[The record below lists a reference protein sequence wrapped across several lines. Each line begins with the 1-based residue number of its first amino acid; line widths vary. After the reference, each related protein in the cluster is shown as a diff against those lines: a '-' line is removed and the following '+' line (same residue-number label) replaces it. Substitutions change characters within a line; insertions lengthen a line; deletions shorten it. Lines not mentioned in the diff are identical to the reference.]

1 MNTSSQNQLLEIA
14 KYQFERKNYALAEQI
29 LLDAINSQNAKSP
42 HFELLA
48 YVYGN
53 QGNQSQVQKY
63 LTIAC
68 SYSNASPE
76 AHFYLGREL
85 IKQNRMAEGINH
97 IEISLEN
104 AGEFIEGLHELG
116 LGYLKIKNP
125 QRALNYFERAI
136 LLNKNN
142 VDLLFNIAKL
152 HSEELNDYEKGFE
165 IYDQI
170 LDIDPKHVNSL
181 IAKGVLYDLLEK
193 YDDSVNCYLNAIEIN
208 PELPMALHNYALT
221 LVKLNRCS
229 DAIPYFEKAISFD
242 EFNPIYLS
250 NLGMGFLTLKKYSNA
265 FYFYNAALNNKKD
278 HVDAWIGKAICEFKD
293 NKISDAFFSIN
304 HAIKYESN
312 RAEPWFWR
320 GNFYADIKNFPLAI
334 ENYEIAKTLKH
345 DHLPLLGALLQIK
358 MKSLDWNNISSVFS
372 AIKDKVLQDKY
383 IVDPLIFQAINDD
396 PALNLK
402 CSQAWTKVQFQKFN
416 SQFNNS
422 FKKKKIRIAYISP
435 DFRNHPVLHLTK
447 KIYELHD
454 RSKFEIYGYQLIT
467 ESDELTTEI
476 SNYFDSFF
484 DVSLLSDE
492 ALINHIR
499 DNYIDI
505 AVDLAGH
512 TQNARTNIFLNRVA
526 PIQINFIGYPG
537 TLGSPA
543 YDYIIGDAVL
553 IPPNDYQ
560 YYSEKVLT
568 LPRTFQPNGER
579 YKSSRFKL
587 RSDLNL
593 PEDAFI
599 YCCFNSNYKITNA
612 IFNTWLNILE
622 KSTKS
627 ILWLFV
633 ANDVVKSNVHKAV
646 EMRGICKSR
655 IVFADQILYAD
666 HLNRLEFADLFLDTT
681 PFNAGTTCSDSLWA
695 GVPII
700 TMKGKSFCGKMTES
714 ILSSIALNE
723 LVTDSP
729 GDYEDLA
736 VRMYQDNY
744 FYESIKAKLHQ
755 NIRESKFFDSVEY
768 VRELERIYIELMD

>member
-1 MNTSSQNQLLEIA
+1 
-14 KYQFERKNYALAEQI
+14 
-29 LLDAINSQNAKSP
+29 
-42 HFELLA
+42 
-48 YVYGN
+48 
-53 QGNQSQVQKY
+53 
-63 LTIAC
+63 
-68 SYSNASPE
+68 
-76 AHFYLGREL
+76 
-85 IKQNRMAEGINH
+85 MAEGINH

-304 HAIKYESN
+304 HAVEYEPN

-320 GNFYADIKNFPLAI
+320 GNFYADMKNFPLAI
-334 ENYEIAKTLKH
+334 ENYEIAKTLKY

-537 TLGSPA
+537 TLGSLA
-543 YDYIIGDAVL
+543 HDYIIGDAVL

-622 KSTKS
+622 RSTKS

-633 ANDVVKSNVHKAV
+633 TNDIVKSNVQKAL

-655 IVFADQILYAD
+655 IVFADHILYAD

-736 VRMYQDNY
+736 IRMYQDNY

>member
-1 MNTSSQNQLLEIA
+1 
-14 KYQFERKNYALAEQI
+14 
-29 LLDAINSQNAKSP
+29 
-42 HFELLA
+42 
-48 YVYGN
+48 
-53 QGNQSQVQKY
+53 
-63 LTIAC
+63 
-68 SYSNASPE
+68 
-76 AHFYLGREL
+76 
-85 IKQNRMAEGINH
+85 
-97 IEISLEN
+97 
-104 AGEFIEGLHELG
+104 
-116 LGYLKIKNP
+116 
-125 QRALNYFERAI
+125 
-136 LLNKNN
+136 
-142 VDLLFNIAKL
+142 
-152 HSEELNDYEKGFE
+152 
-165 IYDQI
+165 
-170 LDIDPKHVNSL
+170 
-181 IAKGVLYDLLEK
+181 
-193 YDDSVNCYLNAIEIN
+193 
-208 PELPMALHNYALT
+208 
-221 LVKLNRCS
+221 
-229 DAIPYFEKAISFD
+229 
-242 EFNPIYLS
+242 
-250 NLGMGFLTLKKYSNA
+250 
-265 FYFYNAALNNKKD
+265 
-278 HVDAWIGKAICEFKD
+278 
-293 NKISDAFFSIN
+293 
-304 HAIKYESN
+304 
-312 RAEPWFWR
+312 
-320 GNFYADIKNFPLAI
+320 
-334 ENYEIAKTLKH
+334 
-345 DHLPLLGALLQIK
+345 